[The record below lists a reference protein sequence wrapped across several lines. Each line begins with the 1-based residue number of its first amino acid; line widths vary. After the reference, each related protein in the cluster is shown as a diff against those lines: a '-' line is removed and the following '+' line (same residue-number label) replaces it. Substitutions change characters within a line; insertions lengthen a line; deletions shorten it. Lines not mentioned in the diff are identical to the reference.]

1 MVVVGLLEKD
11 DTEYIN
17 YLVEERSQA
26 RWQGNYTG
34 ADVLRHQITN
44 FTGIPSGYEIFLQD
58 FPRSVGGN
66 SRWSLVRTM
75 TGNDDGRQNYD
86 EQYLAGPTVLQ
97 LAHAAMG
104 FVIKENQQKIEINNT
119 KQQHQQ
125 QLNRNESLEAL
136 VQQAKNRLE
145 KIEQEMITQST
156 DDDDDN
162 DNDDDPY
169 IGFGRSTKKTM
180 VQYELGGRKAADAAF
195 WFALSGIKDKDLFH
209 RLAEIAKCELNRFG
223 QRPSC
228 RSKDVHQILERFAAA
243 GLKSHE
249 GLEAVAQKCLLQ
261 KQQQQQDD
269 DGLSKIDND
278 INEVNHRDS
287 AADTNSNSSNSNS
300 NQIKHHQHQLEH
312 NYLNLHSDRSLL
324 LLWKFST
331 KQRKQRAFLHS
342 AQKHWEQY
350 QETTTA
356 TTQKIESISSNK
368 YEDEIQTTSSVSPLK
383 VGSNETNVAMS
394 SYDWNGIFED
404 ASRPL
409 VIDVGCGMGVSLLG
423 LASASD
429 QSGIESSRLMLG
441 ENNNGDDQT
450 EFLKWSDCNFV
461 GVDLGAL
468 GIGYGR
474 GIAHRWNLHGHLHYA
489 VDAAEDF
496 FRHLHS
502 YPGEIRCCMVQF
514 PT

>member
-1 MVVVGLLEKD
+1 M
-11 DTEYIN
+11 
-17 YLVEERSQA
+17 
-26 RWQGNYTG
+26 
-34 ADVLRHQITN
+34 
-44 FTGIPSGYEIFLQD
+44 
-58 FPRSVGGN
+58 
-66 SRWSLVRTM
+66 
-75 TGNDDGRQNYD
+75 
-86 EQYLAGPTVLQ
+86 
-97 LAHAAMG
+97 
-104 FVIKENQQKIEINNT
+104 
-119 KQQHQQ
+119 
-125 QLNRNESLEAL
+125 
-136 VQQAKNRLE
+136 
-145 KIEQEMITQST
+145 
-156 DDDDDN
+156 
-162 DNDDDPY
+162 
-169 IGFGRSTKKTM
+169 
-180 VQYELGGRKAADAAF
+180 
-195 WFALSGIKDKDLFH
+195 
-209 RLAEIAKCELNRFG
+209 
-223 QRPSC
+223 
-228 RSKDVHQILERFAAA
+228 
-243 GLKSHE
+243 
-249 GLEAVAQKCLLQ
+249 
-261 KQQQQQDD
+261 
-269 DGLSKIDND
+269 
-278 INEVNHRDS
+278 
-287 AADTNSNSSNSNS
+287 
-300 NQIKHHQHQLEH
+300 
-312 NYLNLHSDRSLL
+312 HSDRSLL

-331 KQRKQRAFLHS
+331 KQKKQRAFLHS

-356 TTQKIESISSNK
+356 TTQKIESLSSNK

>member
-1 MVVVGLLEKD
+1 MLEKD

-17 YLVEERSQA
+17 YLVQERSQA
-26 RWQGNYTG
+26 RWDSNYTG
-34 ADVLRHQITN
+34 ADILRHQIAN
-44 FTGIPSGYEIFLQD
+44 FTSIPSGYEIFLQD
-58 FPRSVGGN
+58 FPRRDGG
-66 SRWSLVRTM
+66 STRWSLVRTT
-75 TGNDDGRQNYD
+75 TGNDDGGQNYD
-86 EQYLAGPTVLQ
+86 EQYLSGPTVLQ

-104 FVIKENQQKIEINNT
+104 FVIEENQQKIEIHYT
-119 KQQHQQ
+119 KQQ

-145 KIEQEMITQST
+145 KIEQEMIIQST

-162 DNDDDPY
+162 NNDDDPY
-169 IGFGRSTKKTM
+169 RLSTKKTM

-195 WFALSGIKDKDLFH
+195 WFALSGIKDTDLFH

-243 GLKSHE
+243 GLQRHD

-261 KQQQQQDD
+261 KQQQE
-269 DGLSKIDND
+269 DGLSKIDSD
-278 INEVNHRDS
+278 INEDDHRDT
-287 AADTNSNSSNSNS
+287 DTDTDTDTDSGSGSDNES
-300 NQIKHHQHQLEH
+300 KHHQHQIDH

-331 KQRKQRAFLHS
+331 KQKKQRAFLHS

-350 QETTTA
+350 QETTIA
-356 TTQKIESISSNK
+356 TTQKIESISLKTN
-368 YEDEIQTTSSVSPLK
+368 EDEIQTPSSVSSLK

-409 VIDVGCGMGVSLLG
+409 VIDVGSGMGVSLLG
-423 LASASD
+423 LSSASD
-429 QSGIESSRLMLG
+429 QSGIDSSRLMLG
-441 ENNNGDDQT
+441 EKNNGNDQT

-474 GIAHRWNLHGHLHYA
+474 GIAHRWNLHGHLYYA
-489 VDAAEDF
+489 VDAAENF
-496 FRHLHS
+496 FQHLHS